1 MFDFDCSRL
10 SVDSIDLNIWNK
22 FVETI
27 FRLIC
32 IKNGGEIRLDW
43 SFTPVEY
50 NEGHGVCIGFCT
62 ESSTSPS
69 SIAGFRKGVADHQDK
84 RVQWEQGIEEL
95 ILERVVFRI
104 LVEKLLSSLREID
117 KVVET
122 KVQIIESLDITIQIV
137 SYKIYEATH
146 EFKVKIG
153 EMKDER
159 NRLLVSI
166 ENRSELSLILHD
178 LDQKIL
184 ELEKELDSKIKSY
197 NQEKIVR
204 LFIYF
209 WQSTEWEFK
218 TGTPTTSW
226 TYYFSTGRRH
236 RYNAR

>member
-1 MFDFDCSRL
+1 
-10 SVDSIDLNIWNK
+10 
-22 FVETI
+22 
-27 FRLIC
+27 
-32 IKNGGEIRLDW
+32 
-43 SFTPVEY
+43 
-50 NEGHGVCIGFCT
+50 
-62 ESSTSPS
+62 
-69 SIAGFRKGVADHQDK
+69 
-84 RVQWEQGIEEL
+84 
-95 ILERVVFRI
+95 
-104 LVEKLLSSLREID
+104 VEKLLSSLREID

-209 WQSTEWEFK
+209 LAE
-218 TGTPTTSW
+218 
-226 TYYFSTGRRH
+226 YRVRI
-236 RYNAR
+236 